1 MVITSD
7 LNLTDPFGHFLSQLR
22 WAESRTA
29 SDFLWNYGSDT
40 LLQGASATRPFMSA
54 HVPTGLV
61 FLKTIKI

>member
-40 LLQGASATRPFMSA
+40 LLKGASATN
-54 HVPTGLV
+54 TLV
-61 FLKTIKI
+61 SLQ